1 MMATRQALTY
11 FKFRFLKGPLFTHI
25 ASLVDVRAKGT
36 IQGLAVGA
44 RQGINFLDR
53 AAVAV
58 DDLPRVGD
66 LGGVRAGRDQARH
79 KHGQRREAPGTQR

>member
-1 MMATRQALTY
+1 M
-11 FKFRFLKGPLFTHI
+11 FPHI

-36 IQGLAVGA
+36 IRGLAVGWA

-58 DDLPRVGD
+58 DDLPRAGD
-66 LGGVRAGRDQARH
+66 LGGGEGRAGPS
-79 KHGQRREAPGTQR
+79 KT

>member
-1 MMATRQALTY
+1 M
-11 FKFRFLKGPLFTHI
+11 FPHI

-36 IQGLAVGA
+36 IRGLAVGWA

-58 DDLPRVGD
+58 DDLPRAGD
-66 LGGVRAGRDQARH
+66 LGGGEGRV
-79 KHGQRREAPGTQR
+79 